1 MHTDFFD
8 MIDMRIGLKGVKGL
22 IQVSFRFQE
31 DRIMPGEVNELRGSC
46 LRFRLRKLSLEPL
59 NPILVSKGIDRR

>member
-22 IQVSFRFQE
+22 IQVSSRFQE
-31 DRIMPGEVNELRGSC
+31 DRIMPGEVNELRGIC
-46 LRFRLRKLSLEPL
+46 LRFRLM
-59 NPILVSKGIDRR
+59 SKF